1 MQQENPQFYSG
12 LTSHLSPDEQ
22 SVIQHCFNQAEANAQ
37 AAVQMAANAAQSG
50 QIAHTVVPNGGLR

>member
-22 SVIQHCFNQAEANAQ
+22 GIIQGAFNQAEANAQ
-37 AAVQMAANAAQSG
+37 AAVQMAADAARITQISQS
-50 QIAHTVVPNGGLR
+50 AASNGGVS